1 MIEVIRKSEKQ
12 TVECSRCRAVLAYSY
27 IDVKNSQDQRDYYTY
42 ITCPECNNEIRVNT
56 TGRQVPF
63 WERER

>member
-1 MIEVIRKSEKQ
+1 MIEVIRKPEKL
-12 TVECSRCRAVLAYSY
+12 TIECDRCKAVLAYSY
-27 IDVKNSQDQRDYYTY
+27 TDIENSQNQYDYYTY
-42 ITCPECNNEIRVNT
+42 ITCPECSNKIRVNT